1 MKYSVKTARKHQV
14 EIDRKVGLREE
25 GLVNINKKEMPVRI
39 LETNQDGSLRTVMV
53 DNKVYPVQVEKRS
66 DGFPAR
72 VLINGIAY
80 DFNIDKVQSTRFKP
94 PAQNKNVS
102 GTVSADLPGQIM
114 RVFFKEGDQVTK
126 GDVIIIL
133 EAMKMENEVTA
144 PKDGVLKSLKAKEGQ
159 LVIKG
164 DLLAEID

>member
-25 GLVNINKKEMPVRI
+25 GLVNINKKDMPVRI
-39 LETNQDGSLRTVMV
+39 LETNQDGSMRTVMV
-53 DNKVYPVQVEKRS
+53 DNKVYPVQVEIRS
-66 DGFPAR
+66 DGFPSR

-80 DFNIDKVQSTRFKP
+80 DINIDKVQSTRFKP
-94 PAQNKNVS
+94 PTQNKNVS
-102 GTVSADLPGQIM
+102 GTVNADLPGQIM
-114 RVFFKEGDQVTK
+114 RVFFKEGDRVTK

-133 EAMKMENEVTA
+133 EAMKMENEITA

-159 LVIKG
+159 LVMKG